1 MGTLTKCA
9 SLHVRKSILIKQLRP
24 LWSRFIVTI
33 MYLTDGRHLLQD
45 FLICL
50 HQSFFSFPFL
60 QMKVHRNYVPL
71 LNECLSR
78 QGWTLWRDWFL
89 LAIWKVYGHRM
100 FDFFFFFLLLKR
112 LKAERTNSS
121 LHLST
126 HCDVGGLGFSSQE
139 SGLRLKVWLG
149 KSPNFKTDSYYISS

>member
-1 MGTLTKCA
+1 MVTLTKCA

-50 HQSFFSFPFL
+50 HQSFFFHFLFL
-60 QMKVHRNYVPL
+60 QIKVHRNYVPL

-78 QGWTLWRDWFL
+78 WGWNLQRDWFL

-100 FDFFFFFLLLKR
+100 FDFFSSFFFFIKEAKGWENKFQSPFIHPLWCGRSGVFKSG
-112 LKAERTNSS
+112 KWAQTESS
-121 LHLST
+121 LA
-126 HCDVGGLGFSSQE
+126 
-139 SGLRLKVWLG
+139 R
-149 KSPNFKTDSYYISS
+149 